1 MAELPQ
7 KVYYRTPE
15 GGIALNLFTDS
26 QRTFD
31 VKEQAVTILQETD
44 YPNNG
49 DVKLTFST
57 QIPLAFA
64 FQFRTPRWCDKI
76 TVRVNDDAPV
86 TIDPPGQRLGHYVL
100 NRTWQDGDVVRISM
114 PMVWRF
120 LRGRAVQE
128 GRVVL
133 LRGPIVYC
141 IGKDQNAEL
150 LAKCPEPRNL
160 VIDPASIGEPVTDD
174 SIRPDGLKVVAKA
187 WLNPDCAGE
196 KTDVTLTEFIDPSG
210 QDVYF
215 RVPNLPETSP
225 VRLTD
230 DEIVSWP
237 ICDTMSSVR
246 STPST
251 FRSATFAR

>member
-1 MAELPQ
+1 M
-7 KVYYRTPE
+7 
-15 GGIALNLFTDS
+15 
-26 QRTFD
+26 
-31 VKEQAVTILQETD
+31 
-44 YPNNG
+44 
-49 DVKLTFST
+49 
-57 QIPLAFA
+57 
-64 FQFRTPRWCDKI
+64 
-76 TVRVNDDAPV
+76 NDDPPV
-86 TIDPPGQRLGHYVL
+86 TIDPLGQQLGQYVL
-100 NRTWQDGDVVRISM
+100 NRTWKDGDVVRISM

-160 VIDPASIGEPVTDD
+160 VIDPASIAEPVIDD
-174 SIRPDGLKVVAKA
+174 SIRPGGLKVVAKA
-187 WLNPDCAGE
+187 WLNQDCSGE

-215 RVPNLPETSP
+215 RVPDLVDTSP
-225 VRLTD
+225 VRLMD

-237 ICDTMSSVR
+237 NEAS
-246 STPST
+246 
-251 FRSATFAR
+251 